1 MSEPSDN
8 SFDEKL
14 DNLFENSF
22 DSRFDD
28 ESIGSFG
35 GAGEDGS
42 GAADEADAP
51 DAGDEADEGDE
62 GDAPGVAD
70 EADEGDAPDAADA
83 PATADPA
90 VAADVPFD
98 IPIEKSA
105 KRKRGLARRV
115 LIVLCV
121 ILAVLIVAAGG
132 AFAWWRHSVEQGKK
146 AMTEQVAERASAE
159 DGVIEYDGKRYRLND
174 SIVTLC
180 FIGYDDT
187 ADEAD
192 AIKGGQSD
200 TIMVIALDTLSG
212 KARAISIPRDSMV
225 TVDTYNG
232 DSYGGQATEQIC
244 LQYSYGS
251 SATRSSE
258 LVVNTVS
265 RLLYNIPIT
274 YYFTLNIRGVADL
287 NDAVGGVTITAS
299 RTVPE
304 SNVVEGQEITL
315 MGEDARQYVQYRDYL
330 GAVDS
335 SLDRQERQKQY
346 LQAFAARIIEI
357 AKSDPAKLMDLYSE
371 AGEYTCTNLGIEE
384 YSYLV
389 DTMLEHGFSGLETT
403 SLSGEMQQG
412 ETFAEFYLD
421 KDALRREVIDT
432 FYIEAQ

>member
-35 GAGEDGS
+35 GS
-42 GAADEADAP
+42 DEADS
-51 DAGDEADEGDE
+51 ADE
-62 GDAPGVAD
+62 VD
-70 EADEGDAPDAADA
+70 EADEGDAPDVADAPDA

-200 TIMVIALDTLSG
+200 TIMVLALDTLSG

-315 MGEDARQYVQYRDYL
+315 LGIEAQVYVQNRSHDVVT
-330 GAVDS
+330 G
-335 SLDRQERQKQY
+335 SLYRQERQKQY

-371 AGEYTCTNLGIEE
+371 AGEYTCTNLGVEE

-421 KDALRREVIDT
+421 KDALRQEVIDT

>member
-35 GAGEDGS
+35 GS
-42 GAADEADAP
+42 DEADS
-51 DAGDEADEGDE
+51 ADE
-62 GDAPGVAD
+62 VD
-70 EADEGDAPDAADA
+70 EADEGDAPDVADAPDA

-200 TIMVIALDTLSG
+200 TIMVLALDTLSG
-212 KARAISIPRDSMV
+212 RARAISIPRDSMV
-225 TVDTYNG
+225 AVDTYNG

-315 MGEDARQYVQYRDYL
+315 LGIEAQVYVQNRSHDVVT
-330 GAVDS
+330 G
-335 SLDRQERQKQY
+335 SLYRQERQKQY

-371 AGEYTCTNLGIEE
+371 AGEYTCTNLGVEE

-389 DTMLEHGFSGLETT
+389 DTMLEHGFAGLETT

-421 KDALRREVIDT
+421 KDALRQEVIDT

>member
-1 MSEPSDN
+1 M
-8 SFDEKL
+8 
-14 DNLFENSF
+14 
-22 DSRFDD
+22 
-28 ESIGSFG
+28 
-35 GAGEDGS
+35 
-42 GAADEADAP
+42 
-51 DAGDEADEGDE
+51 
-62 GDAPGVAD
+62 
-70 EADEGDAPDAADA
+70 
-83 PATADPA
+83 
-90 VAADVPFD
+90 
-98 IPIEKSA
+98 
-105 KRKRGLARRV
+105 
-115 LIVLCV
+115 
-121 ILAVLIVAAGG
+121 AAGG

-200 TIMVIALDTLSG
+200 TIMVLALDTLSG
-212 KARAISIPRDSMV
+212 RARAISIPRDSMV

-287 NDAVGGVTITAS
+287 NDAVGGITLTS
-299 RTVPE
+299 IETLPGT
-304 SNVVEGQEITL
+304 NVVEGQEITL
-315 MGEDARQYVQYRDYL
+315 LGIEAQVYVQNRSHDVVT
-330 GAVDS
+330 G
-335 SLDRQERQKQY
+335 SLYRQERQKQY

-371 AGEYTCTNLGIEE
+371 AGEYTCTNLGVEE

-421 KDALRREVIDT
+421 KDALRQEVIDT

>member
-35 GAGEDGS
+35 ASD
-42 GAADEADAP
+42 
-51 DAGDEADEGDE
+51 
-62 GDAPGVAD
+62 
-70 EADEGDAPDAADA
+70 DAAGAETSDA
-83 PATADPA
+83 ETSSAEPLVNPIDNLTVGPSAEPAFIPAHSDLTIDVPPATRKK
-90 VAADVPFD
+90 
-98 IPIEKSA
+98 KSV
-105 KRKRGLARRV
+105 ARRV

-121 ILAVLIVAAGG
+121 ILALLIAGAGG
-132 AFAWWRHSVEQGKK
+132 AYAWYRHSVEEGKK
-146 AMTEQVAERASAE
+146 AMTEQTTQRASTE
-159 DGVIEYDGKRYRLND
+159 DGVIEYNGKRYRLND

-200 TIMVIALDTLSG
+200 TVMVLALDTLSG
-212 KARAISIPRDSMV
+212 KAKIISIPRDSMV

-232 DSYGGQATEQIC
+232 ESYGGQATEQIC
-244 LQYSYGS
+244 LQYSYGD

-265 RLLYNIPIT
+265 RLFYNIPIT
-274 YYFTLNIRGVADL
+274 YYFTLNIRGVASL
-287 NDAVGGVTITAS
+287 NDAIGGVTLTALQ
-299 RTVPE
+299 TLPE

-330 GAVDS
+330 GSVDS

-346 LQAFAARIIEI
+346 LQAFASRLLET
-357 AKSDPAKLMDLYSE
+357 AKSDPTKLMDLYSE
-371 AGEYTCTNLGIEE
+371 AGEYTCTNLGLEE

-389 DTMLEHGFSGLETT
+389 DTMLSHGFSGLETT

-421 KDALRREVIDT
+421 KDALRQEVIDT
-432 FYIEAQ
+432 FYTEVQ

>member
-35 GAGEDGS
+35 GS
-42 GAADEADAP
+42 DEADS
-51 DAGDEADEGDE
+51 ADE
-62 GDAPGVAD
+62 VD

-212 KARAISIPRDSMV
+212 RARAISIPRDSMV

-315 MGEDARQYVQYRDYL
+315 LGIEAQVYVQNRSHDVVT
-330 GAVDS
+330 G
-335 SLDRQERQKQY
+335 SLYRQERQKQY

-371 AGEYTCTNLGIEE
+371 AGEYTCTNLGVEE

-421 KDALRREVIDT
+421 KDALRQEVIDT

>member
-1 MSEPSDN
+1 MSEPSDS
-8 SFDEKL
+8 SFDDKL

-35 GAGEDGS
+35 D
-42 GAADEADAP
+42 ADA
-51 DAGDEADEGDE
+51 
-62 GDAPGVAD
+62 
-70 EADEGDAPDAADA
+70 DAADNA
-83 PATADPA
+83 VGSTGADAADNTDAGAGATAT
-90 VAADVPFD
+90 DVPID
-98 IPIEKSA
+98 IPIDKSA
-105 KRKRGLARRV
+105 KRKKGLARRI

-132 AFAWWRHSVEQGKK
+132 AFAWWRHSVEEGKK
-146 AMTEQVAERASAE
+146 AMTEQVTERASAE
-159 DGVIEYDGKRYRLND
+159 DGVIEYNGKRYRLND

-187 ADEAD
+187 ADEDD

-200 TIMVIALDTLSG
+200 TVMVLALDTLSG
-212 KARAISIPRDSMV
+212 KAKVISIPRDSMV

-265 RLLYNIPIT
+265 RLFYNIPIT

-287 NDAVGGVTITAS
+287 NDAVGGITLTS
-299 RTVPE
+299 IETL
-304 SNVVEGQEITL
+304 SGTNVVEGQEITL
-315 MGEDARQYVQYRDYL
+315 LGTEAQAYVQNRSHDVVT
-330 GAVDS
+330 G

-346 LQAFAARIIEI
+346 LQAFAARLIEI
-357 AKSDPAKLMDLYSE
+357 AKSDPAKLMDLYNE
-371 AGEYTCTNLGIEE
+371 AGEYTCTNLGVEE

-389 DTMLEHGFSGLETT
+389 DTMLEHGFSGLEAT

-421 KDALRREVIDT
+421 KDALRQEVIDT
-432 FYIEAQ
+432 FYIEAQE

>member
-14 DNLFENSF
+14 DNLFENSL

-35 GAGEDGS
+35 GS
-42 GAADEADAP
+42 DEADS
-51 DAGDEADEGDE
+51 ADE
-62 GDAPGVAD
+62 VD

-200 TIMVIALDTLSG
+200 TIMVLALDTLSG
-212 KARAISIPRDSMV
+212 RARAISIPRDSMV

-287 NDAVGGVTITAS
+287 NDAVGGITLTS
-299 RTVPE
+299 IETLPGT
-304 SNVVEGQEITL
+304 NVVEGQEITL
-315 MGEDARQYVQYRDYL
+315 LGIEAQVYVQNRSHDVVT
-330 GAVDS
+330 G
-335 SLDRQERQKQY
+335 SLYRQERQKQY

-371 AGEYTCTNLGIEE
+371 AGEYTCTNLGVEE

>member
-35 GAGEDGS
+35 GS
-42 GAADEADAP
+42 DEADS
-51 DAGDEADEGDE
+51 ADE
-62 GDAPGVAD
+62 VD
-70 EADEGDAPDAADA
+70 EADEGDAPDVADAPDA

-200 TIMVIALDTLSG
+200 TIMVLALDTLSG
-212 KARAISIPRDSMV
+212 RARAISIPRDSMV

-371 AGEYTCTNLGIEE
+371 AGEYTCTNLGVEE

-421 KDALRREVIDT
+421 KDALRQEVIDT